1 MLPLLDIILINSLS
15 FLVGFG
21 LGCYCF
27 IKGFLMNDPSD
38 KPQVIDNKVVQS
50 CYPVED
56 KIKKNVIIN

>member
-27 IKGFLMNDPSD
+27 IKGFLMTKEPSD
-38 KPQVIDNKVVQS
+38 KVVQS

>member
-27 IKGFLMNDPSD
+27 VKGFLMNDPSD
-38 KPQVIDNKVVQS
+38 KVVQS

>member
-27 IKGFLMNDPSD
+27 IKGFLMTPSD
-38 KPQVIDNKVVQS
+38 KVVQS
-50 CYPVED
+50 CYPVAEPKED
-56 KIKKNVIIN
+56 KQIKKKVIIT